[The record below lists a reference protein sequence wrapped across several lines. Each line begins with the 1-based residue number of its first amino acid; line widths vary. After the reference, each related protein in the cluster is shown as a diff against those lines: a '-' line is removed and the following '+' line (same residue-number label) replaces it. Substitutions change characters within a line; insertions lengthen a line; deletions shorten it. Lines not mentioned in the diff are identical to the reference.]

1 MSPAPVGSPPQWELR
16 AQVPPGWIELVAH
29 ADDDAALAAFDE
41 ILEPHRDSLSAAETA
56 RLRRDFARAR
66 RLSLGAH
73 LRIGGAVLTRW
84 ENVPL
89 TVWYYGIWTLG
100 MTELDG
106 VSPVG
111 LLERGLWRALGSDQ
125 SPLSWMLA
133 DPRQEDFTMVDGR
146 IGSSLHAT
154 LRGDLLS
161 IPPDAGEVRAPAEMG
176 LVLAAVPL
184 PGLPDAA
191 ALVVGISPTLDQ
203 RAAMSVF
210 ASVMAH
216 SVHVLG
222 EDVIDVPVFD
232 RTLEEAFGGGRSAGT
247 AP

>member
-1 MSPAPVGSPPQWELR
+1 MSPAQVGSPPEWELR
-16 AQVPPGWIELVAH
+16 VQVPPGWIEFVAH
-29 ADDDAALAAFDE
+29 EDDEAALAAFDE
-41 ILEPHRDSLSAAETA
+41 ILEPHRGSLSAEETA

-66 RLSLGAH
+66 RLSVGAN
-73 LRIGGAVLTRW
+73 LRIGGAVLTLW
-84 ENVPL
+84 EDGRPS
-89 TVWYYGIWTLG
+89 VWYYGIWTLG

-106 VSPVG
+106 VNPVG
-111 LLERGLWRALGSDQ
+111 LLERGLGWALGSDR
-125 SPLSWMLA
+125 SPLSLMLV

-146 IGSSLHAT
+146 VGSSLHAT

-161 IPPDAGEVRAPAEMG
+161 VPPDVGEVGAPAEMG
-176 LVLAAVPL
+176 MVLAAVPL

-191 ALVVGISPTLDQ
+191 ALVVGVSPTLGQ

-222 EDVIDVPVFD
+222 EGVTDVPDFD
-232 RTLEEAFGGGRSAGT
+232 MTFEEAFGDERSAGT
-247 AP
+247 AT